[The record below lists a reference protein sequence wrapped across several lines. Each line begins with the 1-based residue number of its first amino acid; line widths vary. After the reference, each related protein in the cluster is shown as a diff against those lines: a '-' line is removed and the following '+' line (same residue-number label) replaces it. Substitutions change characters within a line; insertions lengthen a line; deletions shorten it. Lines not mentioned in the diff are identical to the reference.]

1 MSEGGR
7 EEEEVPSA
15 ASPPPASPPP
25 AEEGVGLDGAEGPA
39 QEAQGA
45 EGREDGPGG
54 PGGPDGGDGHT
65 YDVCVLGTGFKEC
78 VISGLLSKKGLK
90 VLHVDRNDYYGGE
103 SASLNLTQLYARYKP
118 EAPPPEEG
126 GPLGSPREYS
136 VDLVPKF
143 IMAGGSLVD
152 ALIHTD
158 VTRYLEFKAV
168 EGSFVARKGKVYK
181 VPTTEGEAIYSS
193 LIGLWEKNRARL
205 FFGFCARYRED
216 DPSTHEKLDLSRMSM
231 RQVYD
236 HFQLEDKTRDFIGHA
251 LALYSDDAYFES
263 PALPTVQKIKLY
275 SDSLRRYGTDSP
287 FLYPLYG
294 LGELPQAFARLSA
307 VYGGTYMLQTPVTAV
322 HYAEGGGAGHGNHR
336 RRRPGGEDRPLPR
349 PRGRPLLLSRPGA
362 PHGRRRAG
370 HLHPRPPHPGDAQR
384 ELQAGRLVPD
394 HHAAE
399 GTRPRQRRVH
409 ILLLGRPQRGP
420 AGALGRPRLHSLR
433 DEQPAAGAPPGA
445 PPPRQDRRDLL
456 RDRPHV

>member
-1 MSEGGR
+1 M
-7 EEEEVPSA
+7 
-15 ASPPPASPPP
+15 
-25 AEEGVGLDGAEGPA
+25 
-39 QEAQGA
+39 
-45 EGREDGPGG
+45 
-54 PGGPDGGDGHT
+54 
-65 YDVCVLGTGFKEC
+65 CVLGTGFKEC
-78 VISGLLSKKGLK
+78 VISGLLSKRGLK

-103 SASLNLTQLYARYKP
+103 SASLNLTQLYERYKP
-118 EAPPPEEG
+118 QAPPPAED
-126 GPLGSPREYS
+126 GPLGRPRDYS

-181 VPTTEGEAIYSS
+181 VPTTESEAIYSS

-205 FFGFCARYRED
+205 FFGFCARYREA
-216 DPSTHEKLDLSRMSM
+216 DPSTHERLDLTRLTM

-251 LALYSDDAYFES
+251 LALYSDDAYFDQ
-263 PALPTVQKIKLY
+263 PALPTVNKIKLY

-322 HYAEGGGAGHGNHR
+322 HYEDEGGG
-336 RRRPGGEDRPLPR
+336 GGKVT
-349 PRGRPLLLSRPGA
+349 GVTA
-362 PHGRRRAG
+362 
-370 HLHPRPPHPGDAQR
+370 
-384 ELQAGRLVPD
+384 
-394 HHAAE
+394 
-399 GTRPRQRRVH
+399 
-409 ILLLGRPQRGP
+409 
-420 AGALGRPRLHSLR
+420 AGALEGRTARCRALVGDPSYFPDQVRRTGAVARAICILDHPIPGTPNGSAKPGDSCQIIMPQKELGRANDVYIFCCSGAHNVAPQGRWVALVSTVCETDNPQQELLPGLRLLGKIDEIFFETVPTFEPVHDGTRNHTFITTSYDAQSHFESAMNDVNVVMGRVLSALGLSL
-433 DEQPAAGAPPGA
+433 GAST
-445 PPPRQDRRDLL
+445 
-456 RDRPHV
+456 